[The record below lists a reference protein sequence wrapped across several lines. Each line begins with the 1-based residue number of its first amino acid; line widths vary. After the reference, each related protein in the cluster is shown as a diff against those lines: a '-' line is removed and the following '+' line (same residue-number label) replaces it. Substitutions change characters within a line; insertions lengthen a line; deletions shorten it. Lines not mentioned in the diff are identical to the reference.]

1 MVWIKMKTK
10 IITLILITIIC
21 LSGCQNENHIQATSL
36 PAYERPLITG
46 EYTPIGVLTPTV
58 KISTPAITATVQKE
72 LTPTEA
78 ILDTPLN
85 GPFTL
90 QYHFDGSVII
100 REKES
105 GKIRF
110 LPAIHISEN
119 DHFKRWSDDGCR
131 LYAWT
136 DSHVIAEIDLKGRVI
151 QELYRHQDQE
161 ISGYEKTF
169 EFGPSPD
176 LKYAS
181 ILTFS
186 GNIVY
191 STMEFAYREIQD
203 LFIRNLDTNEIQK
216 ISQNGGAYQFSWS
229 PDGKR
234 IAYMDFDENKNLRL
248 YIAEVGGK
256 KIEMDIY
263 PVYQYPPQRISW
275 SPNGNYIALAPAGD
289 DHTPFYI
296 INIEKNRIITVPLG
310 YEEWSADGYLTFS
323 ASTTKTYFNPDDGK
337 IIKIEEMPVVNLPEM
352 NDEIAAQIVKGEI
365 SSSPLFPGE
374 INCPNMAQ

>member
-1 MVWIKMKTK
+1 MIF
-10 IITLILITIIC
+10 LA
-21 LSGCQNENHIQATSL
+21 GCQNKDNIPTPL
-36 PAYERPLITG
+36 PANEHPLKT
-46 EYTPIGVLTPTV
+46 EEHAPMETLTPTV
-58 KISTPAITATVQKE
+58 MKIATPAITATVQKE

-161 ISGYEKTF
+161 ISGYEKTI
-169 EFGPSPD
+169 EVGPSPD

-186 GNIVY
+186 GNTVY
-191 STMEFAYREIQD
+191 STMEFAYHEIQD
-203 LFIRNLDTNEIQK
+203 LFIRNLDTNEILK

-263 PVYQYPPQRISW
+263 PVYQYPPPRISW
-275 SPNGNYIALAPAGD
+275 SPNGNYIALAPTGD
-289 DHTPFYI
+289 DPTPFYI
-296 INIEKNRIITVPLG
+296 INIEKNRIIITVPSG

-323 ASTTKTYFNPDDGK
+323 ASTTTTYVNPDDGK
-337 IIKIEEMPVVNLPEM
+337 IIKIEEMPVGNLPEM